1 MCGSVRPGHT
11 QNNSYV
17 TLSLTDIRRICIF
30 DITNALFSCF
40 NTTLKQIVG
49 VPMGSPGSPAYAICI
64 CMYYEHIFKSK
75 LTHLQN
81 KLNLP
86 FKTPLCEGL
95 RYIDDLIAFFAYNKT
110 DKTSYALA
118 LFLQGYLSKYSY
130 PTPICY

>member
-1 MCGSVRPGHT
+1 
-11 QNNSYV
+11 
-17 TLSLTDIRRICIF
+17 
-30 DITNALFSCF
+30 
-40 NTTLKQIVG
+40 
-49 VPMGSPGSPAYAICI
+49 MGSPGSPAYAICI

-75 LTHLQN
+75 ITHLQN

-118 LFLQGYLSKYSY
+118 LFLQDYLSKYSY
-130 PTPICY
+130 HPNMLLKDEPIEHNSFNFLETTITYKGSTHFDIKHKDKNLHSLLHNQKV